1 MNHQNKMGT
10 MPISK
15 LIWNISLPIIASMLV
30 QALYN
35 IVDSI
40 FVSHISES
48 ALAAVSLAFPA
59 QQLIIAV
66 AAGTGVGISSLLGRA
81 LGAGNQRRANE
92 VARHGIFLA
101 IASAVVFCILA
112 LCFSRIFFSFQTDVA
127 EIVEQGNLYLRIVC
141 CGSAGIFLEI
151 TFERLLQSTGRSI
164 LSMYT
169 QGVGTILN
177 IILDPVFIFVLDMGV
192 TGAAVATIIGQTC
205 SAVLAIYLCRT
216 KNKEIQICFRGFR
229 PNWRLIGNIYIIGI
243 PSIIMMAISS
253 VMVFVMNKI
262 LIALHSAKETAAT
275 MFGVY
280 FKLNSFVFMPIFG
293 LNTGIISIIS
303 YNYGARKRKRMLETI
318 HRSTL
323 YAVIVMTIGTIIFE
337 AFPHVL
343 LGMFQANDTMLQ
355 VGVPALRIIGLSFP
369 IAGMSILLSGA
380 FQAVGKSVYSMIASI
395 VRQLL
400 LLLPAALV
408 LALIGR
414 SVGNDDLVWWSFPI
428 SETISFF
435 ITLLFY
441 RRMRR
446 TIIDTLPEEKN

>member
-1 MNHQNKMGT
+1 

-15 LIWNISLPIIASMLV
+15 LIWNMSLPIIASMLV

-40 FVSHISES
+40 FVSRISES
-48 ALAAVSLAFPA
+48 ALTAVSLTFPA

-66 AAGTGVGISSLLGRA
+66 AAGTGVGISALIGRA

-92 VARHGIFLA
+92 VARNGLFLA
-101 IASAVVFCILA
+101 VASAVVFCILA
-112 LCFSRIFFSFQTDVA
+112 LCFSRVFFTAQTTVP
-127 EIVEQGNLYLRIVC
+127 EIVEQGNLYLLIVC
-141 CGSAGIFLEI
+141 CGSVGIFLEI

-164 LSMYT
+164 LTMYT
-169 QGVGTILN
+169 QGLGTIIN
-177 IILDPVFIFVLDMGV
+177 IILDPICIFVLDMGV
-192 TGAAVATIIGQTC
+192 VGAAVATITGQLC
-205 SAVLAIYLCRT
+205 SAALAIYLSHT
-216 KNKEIQICFRGFR
+216 KNKEIQINFRGFR
-229 PNWRLIGNIYIIGI
+229 PNWSLIGNIYVIGI
-243 PSIIMMAISS
+243 PSIIMIAITS

-280 FKLNSFVFMPIFG
+280 FKLNSFIFMPVFG

-303 YNYGARKRKRMLETI
+303 YNYGAGKRKRMLETI

-323 YAVIVMTIGTIIFE
+323 YAVIIMTVGTVIFE
-337 AFPHVL
+337 TIPHVL
-343 LGMFQANDTMLQ
+343 LGMFKATDTMLQ
-355 VGVPALRIIGLSFP
+355 VGIPALRIIGLSFP
-369 IAGMSILLSGA
+369 MAGMGILLSGA

-395 VRQLL
+395 VRQLVV
-400 LLLPAALV
+400 LLPAAVV

-428 SETISFF
+428 AEISSLVM
-435 ITLLFY
+435 TLLFY
-441 RRMRR
+441 HRMRR
-446 TIIDTLPEEKN
+446 TIIDTMPKDEE

>member
-1 MNHQNKMGT
+1 MTNQNKLGT

-15 LIWNISLPIIASMLV
+15 LIWNMSLPIIASMLV

-40 FVSHISES
+40 FVSRISES
-48 ALAAVSLAFPA
+48 ALTAVSLTFPA

-66 AAGTGVGISSLLGRA
+66 AAGTGVGISALIGRA

-92 VARHGIFLA
+92 VARNGIFLA
-101 IASAVVFCILA
+101 VASAVVFCILT
-112 LCFSRIFFSFQTDVA
+112 LCFSHVFFTAQTTVP
-127 EIVEQGNLYLRIVC
+127 EIVEQGNLYLLIVC
-141 CGSAGIFLEI
+141 CGSVGIFLEI
-151 TFERLLQSTGRSI
+151 TFERLLQATGRSI

-169 QGVGTILN
+169 QGVGTIIN
-177 IILDPVFIFVLDMGV
+177 IILDPICIFVLDLGV
-192 TGAAVATIIGQTC
+192 VGAAVATITGQLC
-205 SAVLAIYLCRT
+205 SAALAIYLCRT
-216 KNKEIQICFRGFR
+216 KNKEIHISFRGFR
-229 PNWRLIGNIYIIGI
+229 PNWQLIGNIYVIGI

-280 FKLNSFVFMPIFG
+280 FKLNSFIFMPIFG

-303 YNYGARKRKRMLETI
+303 YNYGAGKRKRMLETI

-323 YAVIVMTIGTIIFE
+323 YAVIVMAVGTIIFE
-337 AFPHVL
+337 TIPAVL
-343 LGMFQANDTMLQ
+343 LGMFKANDIMLQ
-355 VGVPALRIIGLSFP
+355 VGIPALRIIGLSFP
-369 IAGMSILLSGA
+369 FAGMGILLSGA
-380 FQAVGKSVYSMIASI
+380 FQAVGKSIYSMLTSI

-400 LLLPAALV
+400 VLLPAALV

-414 SVGNDDLVWWSFPI
+414 SVGNADLVWWSFPI
-428 SETISFF
+428 SETASLVM
-435 ITLLFY
+435 TLLFY

-446 TIIDTLPEEKN
+446 TIIDTMPEDEE

>member
-1 MNHQNKMGT
+1 MTNQNKLGT

-15 LIWNISLPIIASMLV
+15 LIWNMSLPIIASMLV

-35 IVDSI
+35 IVDSV
-40 FVSHISES
+40 FVSRISET
-48 ALAAVSLAFPA
+48 ALAAVSLTFPA

-66 AAGTGVGISSLLGRA
+66 AAGTGVGISALLGRA
-81 LGAGNQRRANE
+81 LGAGNQHRAND
-92 VARHGIFLA
+92 VARNGIFLA
-101 IASAVVFCILA
+101 VASAVAFCILA
-112 LCFSRIFFSFQTDVA
+112 LCFSHVFFSAQTTVP
-127 EIVEQGNLYLRIVC
+127 EIVEQGNIYLLIVC
-141 CGSAGIFLEI
+141 CGSVGIFLEI
-151 TFERLLQSTGRSI
+151 TFERLLQATGRSI

-169 QGVGTILN
+169 QGVGTIIN

-192 TGAAVATIIGQTC
+192 VGAALATIIGQIC
-205 SAVLAIYLCRT
+205 SAVLAITLCHT
-216 KNKEIQICFRGFR
+216 KNKELQISFRGFR
-229 PNWRLIGNIYIIGI
+229 PNWQLIKNIYMIGI

-303 YNYGARKRKRMLETI
+303 YNYGAGKRKRMLETI

-323 YAVIVMTIGTIIFE
+323 YAVIVMTVGTIIFE

-343 LGMFQANDTMLQ
+343 LGMFEASDTMLE
-355 VGVPALRIIGLSFP
+355 VGIPALRIIGLSFP
-369 IAGMSILLSGA
+369 MAGMCILLGGA
-380 FQAVGKSVYSMIASI
+380 FQAVGKSVYSMLTSI

-400 LLLPAALV
+400 VLLPAALV

-414 SVGNDDLVWWSFPI
+414 SIGNDNLVWWSFPI
-428 SETISFF
+428 AEVVSLVM
-435 ITLLFY
+435 TLLLY
-441 RRMRR
+441 RRLRR
-446 TIIDTLPEEKN
+446 TIIDNVPEE

>member
-1 MNHQNKMGT
+1 MNSDNKLGT

-15 LIWNISLPIIASMLV
+15 LIWNMSLPIIASMLV

-48 ALAAVSLAFPA
+48 ALTAVSLTFPA

-66 AAGTGVGISSLLGRA
+66 AAGTGVGISALLGRS
-81 LGAGNQRRANE
+81 LGAGNHRRANE
-92 VARHGIFLA
+92 VANNGVFLA
-101 IASAVVFCILA
+101 IASAVVFCLLA
-112 LCFSRIFFSFQTDVA
+112 LCFSRVFFTAQTVVP
-127 EIVEQGNLYLRIVC
+127 EIVEQGNLYLLIVC
-141 CGSAGIFLEI
+141 CGSVGIFLEI
-151 TFERLLQSTGRSI
+151 TFERLLQATGRSI

-169 QGVGTILN
+169 QGVGTIIN

-192 TGAAVATIIGQTC
+192 VGAAVATIIGQMC
-205 SAVLAIYLCRT
+205 SAALAIFLCRT
-216 KNKEIQICFRGFR
+216 KNKELHISLRGFR
-229 PNWRLIGNIYIIGI
+229 PNWSLIGNIYRIGI

-303 YNYGARKRKRMLETI
+303 YNYGAGKRKRMLETI

-323 YAVIVMTIGTIIFE
+323 YAVIVMTVGTVIFE
-337 AFPHVL
+337 TIPAVL
-343 LGMFQANDTMLQ
+343 LGMFEATDTMLQ

-369 IAGMSILLSGA
+369 MAGVCILLSGA
-380 FQAVGKSVYSMIASI
+380 FQAVGKSVYSMLASI

-400 LLLPAALV
+400 VLLPAALV
-408 LALIGR
+408 LALLGR
-414 SVGNDDLVWWSFPI
+414 SLGNDDLVWWSFPI
-428 SETISFF
+428 AEIASLVM
-435 ITLLFY
+435 TLLFY
-441 RRMRR
+441 HRLRRK
-446 TIIDTLPEEKN
+446 IIDNVPEE